1 MVNLYDSPAQAQF
14 INTYVPIQFD
24 SLYKMAD
31 QAKESYSEGMQILD
45 RLSKY
50 RSLNSQ
56 SDKTNQRWAEK
67 VSQVNDFVS
76 SNVKDIYSLSDP
88 NVLSGI
94 HSMARNLESDP
105 EIKAMLESKEAMN
118 ETLKKADPR
127 WGSYY
132 KNKINQYDPTVS
144 GVWNENA
151 LEYIDFTKVAD
162 DYTKELEQ
170 RKISTTNNGFTDIY
184 GVPEEDVINVIKN
197 NRSSIVSDPSMR
209 ARAESDL
216 GNMHANG
223 DANIMK
229 YATKGE
235 DGQLKIDQNSIDKYI
250 LDNVSAA
257 ALDRTKARVEKDN
270 TYKMFMYEEQQKA
283 VRHAQTLAATERKN
297 ETTRLSSLIQ
307 TDAKSNILSG
317 KVNFAVNS
325 INSAVA
331 GISDPAQK
339 RKVGASIFG
348 EKSYMLYE
356 TYGAINNNNA
366 EINRLNAI
374 ASDAQAKGTKPSN
387 DITTKINNLKAENKR
402 LGMSYDKLVV
412 ESANEVS
419 ADADR
424 AIRFGKGNAYSYE
437 SANMANV
444 YTFNSSVGNEWNK
457 QRYGN
462 DETVKLKTSNGGEVE
477 AVAVSN
483 PSSFKITNN
492 RNLNDNVDRWYL
504 MRKKQKDGS
513 IKRVKQSDIQTS
525 VRNINNALAGGRI
538 TSGAFMVDGGTAR
551 FYGDGSSRKLNYI
564 YVPKSELENQ
574 SISGL
579 SQSDI
584 MVLRKLPG
592 ATVENMLLKEGTSTL
607 DRIEKAYYRIPVSSD
622 YMNDDPSSPERVQL
636 DKSFSGSSVYK
647 DNNAYQEE

>member
-76 SNVKDIYSLSDP
+76 NNVRDIYSLSDP

-132 KNKINQYDPTVS
+132 KNKINEYDPTVS
-144 GVWNENA
+144 GVWNENP
-151 LEYIDFTKVAD
+151 LEYVDFTKIAD

-170 RKISTTNNGFTDIY
+170 RKISSTNNGFTDIY
-184 GVPEEDVINVIKN
+184 GVPEEDVLSVIKN

-209 ARAESDL
+209 ARAENDL
-216 GNMHANG
+216 STMHAKG

-235 DGQLKIDQNSIDKYI
+235 DGQFKIDQNSIDKYI

-270 TYKMFMYEEQQKA
+270 TYKMFMYGEQQKA
-283 VRHAQTLAATERKN
+283 IRHAQTLAAKDRKD

-307 TDAKSNILSG
+307 TDAKSNILYS
-317 KVNFAVNS
+317 KVNFAINS

-331 GISDPAQK
+331 GISDPAQRK
-339 RKVGASIFG
+339 KVGSSIFG
-348 EKSYMLYE
+348 EKSYTLYE
-356 TYGAINNNNA
+356 TYTSIKNNNA
-366 EINRLNAI
+366 EINRLNAV
-374 ASDAQAKGTKPSN
+374 ASDAQAKGSN
-387 DITTKINNLKAENKR
+387 PPKDVTTKINSLKAENAR
-402 LGMSYDKLVV
+402 LKMSYEKLTT
-412 ESANEVS
+412 ESAREVS

-424 AIRFGKGNAYSYE
+424 ALRYGKGNAHTYE
-437 SANMANV
+437 SASMSDV

-462 DETVKLKTSNGGEVE
+462 DNSVKVKDSSGTEFE
-477 AVAVSN
+477 AVSVFN
-483 PSSFKITNN
+483 PSSFRITNS
-492 RNLNDNVDRWYL
+492 RNLNDNIDRWYL
-504 MRKKQKDGS
+504 MKKKGKDGKFS
-513 IKRVKQSDIQTS
+513 RVKQSEIRSS
-525 VRNINNALAGGRI
+525 VSNINNALSRGAI
-538 TSGAFMVDGGTAR
+538 TSGAFMVDGGTAK
-551 FYGDGSSRKLNYI
+551 FYGDGTSRKLNYI
-564 YVPKSELENQ
+564 YIPVSNLKNQ

-579 SQSDI
+579 SSSDLT
-584 MVLRKLPG
+584 VLRKLPG
-592 ATVENMLLKEGTSTL
+592 ATTERVLLKEATAELG
-607 DRIEKAYYRIPVSSD
+607 RVEKEYYRIPISSD

-636 DKSFSGSSVYK
+636 DKSFSGASVYK

>member
-1 MVNLYDSPAQAQF
+1 
-14 INTYVPIQFD
+14 
-24 SLYKMAD
+24 
-31 QAKESYSEGMQILD
+31 
-45 RLSKY
+45 
-50 RSLNSQ
+50 
-56 SDKTNQRWAEK
+56 
-67 VSQVNDFVS
+67 
-76 SNVKDIYSLSDP
+76 
-88 NVLSGI
+88 
-94 HSMARNLESDP
+94 
-105 EIKAMLESKEAMN
+105 
-118 ETLKKADPR
+118 
-127 WGSYY
+127 
-132 KNKINQYDPTVS
+132 
-144 GVWNENA
+144 
-151 LEYIDFTKVAD
+151 
-162 DYTKELEQ
+162 
-170 RKISTTNNGFTDIY
+170 
-184 GVPEEDVINVIKN
+184 
-197 NRSSIVSDPSMR
+197 
-209 ARAESDL
+209 
-216 GNMHANG
+216 
-223 DANIMK
+223 
-229 YATKGE
+229 
-235 DGQLKIDQNSIDKYI
+235 
-250 LDNVSAA
+250 
-257 ALDRTKARVEKDN
+257 
-270 TYKMFMYEEQQKA
+270 
-283 VRHAQTLAATERKN
+283 
-297 ETTRLSSLIQ
+297 
-307 TDAKSNILSG
+307 
-317 KVNFAVNS
+317 
-325 INSAVA
+325 
-331 GISDPAQK
+331 
-339 RKVGASIFG
+339 
-348 EKSYMLYE
+348 MLYE

-374 ASDAQAKGTKPSN
+374 ASDAQSKGTKPSN

-584 MVLRKLPG
+584 TVLRKLPG
-592 ATVENMLLKEGTSTL
+592 ATVENVLLKEDTSTL

>member
-76 SNVKDIYSLSDP
+76 NNVRDIYSLSDP

-132 KNKINQYDPTVS
+132 KNKINEYDPTVS
-144 GVWNENA
+144 GVWNENP
-151 LEYIDFTKVAD
+151 LEYVDFTKIAD

-170 RKISTTNNGFTDIY
+170 RKIDSTNNGFTDIY
-184 GVPEEDVINVIKN
+184 GIPEEDVLSVIKN
-197 NRSSIVSDPSMR
+197 NRSSIVSDLSMR

-216 GNMHANG
+216 STMHANG

-235 DGQLKIDQNSIDKYI
+235 DGQFKIDQNSIDKYI
-250 LDNVSAA
+250 LDNVTAA

-270 TYKMFMYEEQQKA
+270 TYKMFMYGEQQKA
-283 VRHAQTLAATERKN
+283 IRHAQTLAAKDRKD

-307 TDAKSNILSG
+307 TDAKSNILYS
-317 KVNFAVNS
+317 KVNFAINS

-331 GISDPAQK
+331 GISDPAQRK
-339 RKVGASIFG
+339 KVGSSIFG
-348 EKSYMLYE
+348 EKSYTLYE
-356 TYGAINNNNA
+356 TYTSIKNNNA
-366 EINRLNAI
+366 EINRLNAV
-374 ASDAQAKGTKPSN
+374 ASDAQAKGSN
-387 DITTKINNLKAENKR
+387 PPKDVAAKINSLKAENAR
-402 LGMSYDKLVV
+402 LKMSYEKLTT
-412 ESANEVS
+412 ESAMEVS

-424 AIRFGKGNAYSYE
+424 ALRYGKGNAYTYE
-437 SANMANV
+437 SASMSNV

-462 DETVKLKTSNGGEVE
+462 GETVKLKTSSGTELE

-483 PSSFKITNN
+483 PSSFRITNN
-492 RNLNDNVDRWYL
+492 KNLDDTNRWYIAT
-504 MRKKQKDGS
+504 RKRLKSGS
-513 IKRVKQSDIQTS
+513 TKMVKQSDAQTS
-525 VRNINNALAGGRI
+525 VRNINNALAGGKI
-538 TSGAFMVDGGTAR
+538 TSNAFIVDGGTAR
-551 FYGDGSSRKLNYI
+551 FYGDGSSRKLNYVYI
-564 YVPKSELENQ
+564 PKSELENQ

-579 SQSDI
+579 SSEDI
-584 MVLRKLPG
+584 TVLRRLPG
-592 ATVENMLLKEGTSTL
+592 ATTERVLLQEATAELGRVEKE
-607 DRIEKAYYRIPVSSD
+607 YYRIPISSD

-636 DKSFSGSSVYK
+636 DKSFSGASVYK

>member
-56 SDKTNQRWAEK
+56 SDMTNKRWAEK
-67 VSQVNDFVS
+67 VAQVNDFVS
-76 SNVKDIYSLSDP
+76 NNIKDIYSLSDP
-88 NVLSGI
+88 NILSGI
-94 HSMARNLESDP
+94 HSMTRNLESDP

-144 GVWNENA
+144 GVWNENP
-151 LEYIDFTKVAD
+151 LEYVDFTKVAD

-184 GVPEEDVINVIKN
+184 GVPKEDVINVIEN
-197 NRSSIVSDPSMR
+197 NRSNIVSDPAMR
-209 ARAESDL
+209 ARAENDL
-216 GNMHANG
+216 NTMYSNG
-223 DANIMK
+223 DANITK
-229 YATKGE
+229 YATKGD

-250 LDNVSAA
+250 LENVSAA

-270 TYKMFMYEEQQKA
+270 TYKMFMYSEQQKA
-283 VRHAQTLAATERKN
+283 IRHAQTLAAKERKD

-307 TDAKSNILSG
+307 TDAKSNILSS
-317 KVNFAVNS
+317 KVNFAINS

-331 GISDPAQK
+331 GISDPTQK
-339 RKVGASIFG
+339 RKVGSSIFG

-356 TYGAINNNNA
+356 TYTSIKNNNA

-374 ASDAQAKGTKPSN
+374 ASDAQAKGTRPTK
-387 DITTKINNLKAENKR
+387 DVTAKINSLKETNKR
-402 LGMSYDKLVV
+402 LSMSYDKLIS
-412 ESANEVS
+412 ESAREVS

-424 AIRFGKGNAYSYE
+424 AVRFGKGNAYSYDE
-437 SANMANV
+437 ANMADV
-444 YTFNSSVGNEWNK
+444 YTFNASVGNEWNK

-462 DETVKLKTSNGGEVE
+462 NETVKLKTSNGSEVE
-477 AVAVSN
+477 AVAVAN
-483 PSSFKITNN
+483 PSSFRITNN

-513 IKRVKQSDIQTS
+513 LKRVRQSDIQSS
-525 VRNINNALAGGRI
+525 VRNINNALSGGKI

-551 FYGDGSSRKLNYI
+551 FYGDGSSRKLNYVYI
-564 YVPKSELENQ
+564 PKSELENQ

-579 SQSDI
+579 NSADI
-584 MVLRKLPG
+584 TVLRKLPG
-592 ATVENMLLKEGTSTL
+592 ATVEKVLIKEATADE
-607 DRIEKAYYRIPVSSD
+607 DRIEKAYYRIPISSD

-636 DKSFSGSSVYK
+636 DKVFSGSAVYK

>member
-105 EIKAMLESKEAMN
+105 EIKAMLESKDAMN

-132 KNKINQYDPTVS
+132 KNKINEYDPTVS
-144 GVWNENA
+144 GVWNENP
-151 LEYIDFTKVAD
+151 LEYVDFTKIAD

-184 GVPEEDVINVIKN
+184 GVPEEDVLSVIKN

-216 GNMHANG
+216 SNMHANG

-283 VRHAQTLAATERKN
+283 IRHAQTLAATERKN

-307 TDAKSNILSG
+307 TDAKSNILYS
-317 KVNFAVNS
+317 KAKFAINS
-325 INSAVA
+325 I
-331 GISDPAQK
+331 
-339 RKVGASIFG
+339 
-348 EKSYMLYE
+348 
-356 TYGAINNNNA
+356 
-366 EINRLNAI
+366 
-374 ASDAQAKGTKPSN
+374 
-387 DITTKINNLKAENKR
+387 
-402 LGMSYDKLVV
+402 
-412 ESANEVS
+412 
-419 ADADR
+419 
-424 AIRFGKGNAYSYE
+424 
-437 SANMANV
+437 
-444 YTFNSSVGNEWNK
+444 
-457 QRYGN
+457 
-462 DETVKLKTSNGGEVE
+462 
-477 AVAVSN
+477 
-483 PSSFKITNN
+483 
-492 RNLNDNVDRWYL
+492 
-504 MRKKQKDGS
+504 
-513 IKRVKQSDIQTS
+513 
-525 VRNINNALAGGRI
+525 
-538 TSGAFMVDGGTAR
+538 
-551 FYGDGSSRKLNYI
+551 
-564 YVPKSELENQ
+564 
-574 SISGL
+574 
-579 SQSDI
+579 
-584 MVLRKLPG
+584 
-592 ATVENMLLKEGTSTL
+592 
-607 DRIEKAYYRIPVSSD
+607 
-622 YMNDDPSSPERVQL
+622 
-636 DKSFSGSSVYK
+636 
-647 DNNAYQEE
+647 